1 MNPILLDTHAAVWAV
16 EGKIAPAIAGA
27 VDDAAKRGEL
37 LLSPISAWEIG
48 MLVRKGRLILATPAQ
63 DYIRALFAQPGVL
76 TATLTPAIALAAT
89 ELPGKFQGDP
99 ADCILIATAAAYGAR
114 LLTRDSPIH
123 EYAKATKYIR
133 CIVC

>member
-76 TATLTPAIALAAT
+76 TATLTARYCFGSNRAT
-89 ELPGKFQGDP
+89 RKISG
-99 ADCILIATAAAYGAR
+99 
-114 LLTRDSPIH
+114 
-123 EYAKATKYIR
+123 
-133 CIVC
+133 